1 MSAMSDPDTDREE
14 KEAARNP
21 GLDTPRSEKDI
32 AAELRLRP
40 DPPRV
45 MRLSRKAIAV
55 LAGAGGLG
63 LAAILIVALQDG
75 GSIDGPAEL
84 FSTERVQQAE
94 GLVGLPTDYGDVPQL
109 GPPLPGELG
118 RPVLSAQ
125 RRGEPVPPVLT
136 PAAPAVDPA
145 EQLRLQEEEAA
156 RLSRLFAEA
165 NTAVNAATSS
175 PPAVTPPAAD
185 FGALFPATAQQASQ
199 PDATDRREDFLNR
212 EVDRQT
218 TAADRLQSPPSPY
231 VLQAGSVIEA
241 ALLTGLRSDLPGQIS
256 AQVTANVYDSPT
268 GRFLLIP
275 QGSRLLGEYDSRV
288 ATGQSRLLL
297 AWTRLILPDGRS
309 IVLERQPGTDAA
321 GYAGLQDRVEN
332 HWGRV
337 FLAAGLAT
345 VLNIGLETGRDDDSE
360 IARAIREGT
369 QDTIGRT
376 GEEIV
381 RRQLQIPPTLTI
393 RPGFPVRVMVTRDLV
408 LEPQGDR

>member
-1 MSAMSDPDTDREE
+1 MSDDETGREE
-14 KEAARNP
+14 NPDEPRQRGEA
-21 GLDTPRSEKDI
+21 DI

-45 MRLSRKAIAV
+45 MRLSRKAMAT
-55 LAGAGGLG
+55 LATVGGLG
-63 LAAILIVALQDG
+63 LGAILIVALQDRDA
-75 GSIDGPAEL
+75 IDGAPEL

-94 GLVGLPTDYGDVPQL
+94 GLTQLPRDYGDVPRL

-125 RRGEPVPPVLT
+125 RRGEPVPPVTT

-165 NTAVNAATSS
+165 NTSVAAAPPATGPLSATSS
-175 PPAVTPPAAD
+175 DLT
-185 FGALFPATAQQASQ
+185 GLFPAAAAGTTP
-199 PDATDRREDFLNR
+199 PDAVDRRENFLSR
-212 EVDRQT
+212 EVDRRT
-218 TAADRLQSPPSPY
+218 TAADRLQPPASPY

-241 ALLTGLRSDLPGQIS
+241 ALITGLRSDLPGQIS
-256 AQVTANVYDSPT
+256 AQVTANVYDSPS

-288 ATGQSRLLL
+288 AFGQSRLLV

-309 IVLERQPGTDAA
+309 VVLERQPGTDEA
-321 GYAGLQDRVEN
+321 GYAGLEDRVDN
-332 HWGRV
+332 HWGQL

-345 VLNIGLETGRDDDSE
+345 ILNIGAELGQSDDDE

-369 QDTIGRT
+369 QDTIGRA

-381 RRQLQIPPTLTI
+381 RRQLQIAPTLTI
-393 RPGFPVRVMVTRDLV
+393 RPGFPVRVMVTRDLI
-408 LEPQGDR
+408 LEPYGDGQ

>member
-1 MSAMSDPDTDREE
+1 MSDPETDQEE
-14 KEAARNP
+14 TEAARNL
-21 GLDTPRSEKDI
+21 GRDTPRSEKDI

-40 DPPRV
+40 EPPRV
-45 MRLSRKAIAV
+45 MRLSRKAMAV
-55 LAGAGGLG
+55 LAGAGGLS

-94 GLVGLPTDYGDVPQL
+94 GLIGLPSDYGDVPQL

-125 RRGEPVPPVLT
+125 RRGDPVPPVLT
-136 PAAPAVDPA
+136 PTAPAVDPA

-165 NTAVNAATSS
+165 NTAVAAATPPRSTVA
-175 PPAVTPPAAD
+175 PPAGE
-185 FGALFPATAQQASQ
+185 FGALFPATAQQATQ
-199 PDATDRREDFLNR
+199 PDATDRRQDFLDR
-212 EVDRQT
+212 EVDRRT
-218 TAADRLQSPPSPY
+218 TAADRLQPPPSPY

-309 IVLERQPGTDAA
+309 IVLERQPGTDEA
-321 GYAGLQDRVEN
+321 GYAGLEDRVDN

-337 FLAAGLAT
+337 FVAAGLAT
-345 VLNIGLETGRDDDSE
+345 VLNIGLETGHANDSD

-381 RRQLQIPPTLTI
+381 RRQLQLPPTLTI

-408 LEPQGDR
+408 LEPTGD

>member
-1 MSAMSDPDTDREE
+1 MSNPETDREE
-14 KEAARNP
+14 KEAGRQP
-21 GLDTPRSEKDI
+21 IRDTPRSEKDI

-45 MRLSRKAIAV
+45 MRLSRRAIAV

-94 GLVGLPTDYGDVPQL
+94 GLIGLPSDYGQVPQL

-125 RRGEPVPPVLT
+125 RRGTPVPPVFT

-145 EQLRLQEEEAA
+145 EQLRMQEKEAA

-165 NTAVNAATSS
+165 NTAVNAAAPPRSTVA
-175 PPAVTPPAAD
+175 PPAGE
-185 FGALFPATAQQASQ
+185 FGALFPATAQQATQ
-199 PDATDRREDFLNR
+199 LDETDRREDFLNR
-212 EVDRQT
+212 EVDRRT
-218 TAADRLQSPPSPY
+218 TAADRLQPPPSPY

-288 ATGQSRLLL
+288 AAGQSRLLL

-309 IVLERQPGTDAA
+309 IVLERQPGTDEA
-321 GYAGLQDRVEN
+321 GYAGLQDRVDN

-345 VLNIGLETGRDDDSE
+345 VLNIGLETGRDDDSD

-393 RPGFPVRVMVTRDLV
+393 QPGFPVRVMVTRDLI
-408 LEPQGDR
+408 LEPLGD

>member
-1 MSAMSDPDTDREE
+1 MSDQGNHREGMGPSDE
-14 KEAARNP
+14 TVRDA
-21 GLDTPRSEKDI
+21 PRSEKDI

-55 LAGAGGLG
+55 LVGAGGLG

-84 FSTERVQQAE
+84 FSTERIQQAE
-94 GLVGLPTDYGDVPQL
+94 GLIGLPRDYGDVPQL

-136 PAAPAVDPA
+136 PAAPAIDPA
-145 EQLRLQEEEAA
+145 EQLRRQEEEAA

-165 NTAVNAATSS
+165 NTAAAAAPPPRSS
-175 PPAVTPPAAD
+175 VAPSAGE

-212 EVDRQT
+212 EVDHRT
-218 TAADRLQSPPSPY
+218 TAADRLQPPPSPY

-297 AWTRLILPDGRS
+297 AWTRLILPNGRS
-309 IVLERQPGTDAA
+309 IVLERQPGADEA
-321 GYAGLQDRVEN
+321 GYAGLQDRVDN

-345 VLNIGLETGRDDDSE
+345 VLNISFETGREDDSD
-360 IARAIREGT
+360 IARAIRERT

-408 LEPQGDR
+408 LDPIGERQ

>member
-1 MSAMSDPDTDREE
+1 VTGMSDTDTSRNEKPDAPRRRG
-14 KEAARNP
+14 EA
-21 GLDTPRSEKDI
+21 DI

-45 MRLSRKAIAV
+45 MRLSRKAIAT
-55 LAGAGGLG
+55 LATVGGLG
-63 LAAILIVALQDG
+63 LGAILIVALQDRDA
-75 GSIDGPAEL
+75 IDGAPEL

-94 GLVGLPTDYGDVPQL
+94 GLTQLPRDYGDVPRL

-125 RRGEPVPPVLT
+125 RRGEPVPTVTT
-136 PAAPAVDPA
+136 PAAPVIDPA
-145 EQLRLQEEEAA
+145 KQLRLQEEEAA
-156 RLSRLFAEA
+156 RLSRVFAEA
-165 NTAVNAATSS
+165 NTSVAAAA
-175 PPAVTPPAAD
+175 PPVSGLLATPTP
-185 FGALFPATAQQASQ
+185 GLTGLFPAAATASIP
-199 PDATDRREDFLNR
+199 PDAVDRREDFLDR
-212 EVDRQT
+212 EVDRRT
-218 TAADRLQSPPSPY
+218 TAADRLQPPTSPY

-241 ALLTGLRSDLPGQIS
+241 ALITGLRSDLPGQIS
-256 AQVTANVYDSPT
+256 AQVTANVFDSPS

-309 IVLERQPGTDAA
+309 IVLERQPGTDEA
-321 GYAGLQDRVEN
+321 GYAGLQDRVDN
-332 HWGRV
+332 HWGQLFR
-337 FLAAGLAT
+337 AAGLAT
-345 VLNIGLETGRDDDSE
+345 LLNIGVETGQDDSDE

-369 QDTIGRT
+369 QDTIGRA

-393 RPGFPVRVMVTRDLV
+393 RPGFPVRVMVTRDLI
-408 LEPQGDR
+408 LEAYGDGQ